1 MECYSLLLLLWSFV
15 VLLHYVGGL
24 GPQLSTDVSSCRH
37 ERTLVSSCSFQYDMN
52 DDISLKCAQLGL
64 AHDKLTGSLH
74 LTIIVSA
81 LQTVHDMYC
90 LTDRLSNSNFAAF

>member
-1 MECYSLLLLLWSFV
+1 MHGPLLLVLLSFV

-52 DDISLKCAQLGL
+52 DISLRCARLGL

-74 LTIIVSA
+74 LTIHCKCTTNRARHV
-81 LQTVHDMYC
+81 
-90 LTDRLSNSNFAAF
+90 LSDSVTQSD